1 MNDREGKKKA
11 VDMQLAVAV
20 GRLLRNEEA
29 DDIHPVSI
37 PSSFLY
43 EKIPDF
49 MTKRG
54 LFSINLIK

>member
-1 MNDREGKKKA
+1 
-11 VDMQLAVAV
+11 MQLAVAV
-20 GRLLRNEEA
+20 GCLLRNEEA